1 MMSTFAA
8 ARQPRFPAPVVSR
21 ARGRSPARRALG
33 RGGWRGDG
41 APRIKT
47 INDATARGAPCR
59 RPAESASRRLVGRLR
74 ATEDREV
81 WAGEEDEEERDEDG
95 LYIGT
100 YSTFFTDPAQIK
112 GVAAF
117 CLVLTCFFGGGQ
129 VLSGLLLPYLF
140 GGGRGLHTDLLSWDY
155 WTKF

>member
-1 MMSTFAA
+1 MLTSGKKNG
-8 ARQPRFPAPVVSR
+8 P
-21 ARGRSPARRALG
+21 RGRQYDEHVCCRS
-33 RGGWRGDG
+33 
-41 APRIKT
+41 
-47 INDATARGAPCR
+47 ATAFPGAS
-59 RPAESASRRLVGRLR
+59 ESASRRLVGRLR